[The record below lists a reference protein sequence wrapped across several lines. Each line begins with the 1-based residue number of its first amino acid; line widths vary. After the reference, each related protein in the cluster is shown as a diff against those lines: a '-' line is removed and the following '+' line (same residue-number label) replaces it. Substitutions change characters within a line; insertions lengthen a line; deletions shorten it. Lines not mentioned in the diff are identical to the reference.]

1 MKKSYIISMIAASLW
16 SIIPAANASAYLNVN
31 AGVGTQQFL
40 DQNATFAT
48 TLNAGYEFN
57 PYFALDGGYA
67 MLVGTQYN
75 GNQGN
80 NVFMNVAAKGI
91 LRPARDLNLYGR
103 IGGGLGS
110 MNWTNS
116 TNNNN
121 SCNNEISAVGL
132 IGVGLG
138 YSITQNLE
146 LHLEDNAYI
155 PLGIGS
161 QSSGVVNLLLGGIQI
176 NF

>member
-1 MKKSYIISMIAASLW
+1 MKKSYFWSTLFSLW
-16 SIIPAANASAYLNVN
+16 LIMPSVNANAYLNIN

-48 TLNAGYEFN
+48 TINAGYTFN

-75 GNQGN
+75 GVQGN

-91 LRPARDLNLYGR
+91 LRPSRDLNVYGR
-103 IGGGLGS
+103 IGGGVGS
-110 MNWTNS
+110 MNWTNN

-121 SCNNEISAVGL
+121 SCNNEISAVAL
-132 IGVGLG
+132 IGFGLG

-161 QSSGVVNLLLGGIQI
+161 QSSGVVNLVLGGMQI